1 MPGQELSAG
10 NTMRPFTEE
19 EGYVEAGA
27 YENGEVVKDIAG
39 GICQVSSTLYNAV
52 INAELEVT
60 SRQPHSMIVNYV
72 KPSKDAAIAGDYK
85 DLKFKNNTKYPIYI
99 EGYVAGEE
107 VHFNIYGKDT
117 SRSRVKSSISA
128 RHCLQ
133 KRFKRNMWQIR
144 NWN

>member
-117 SRSRVKSSISA
+117 RAEGRKVEYISET
-128 RHCLQ
+128 LSTEEIQ
-133 KRFKRNMWQIR
+133 KKYV
-144 NWN
+144 